1 MRLHLYMHVYQF
13 LPDVRMVKG
22 VNEHAPYIRDEMAYI
37 AYACTACTTQLCIL
51 DVFMHNSCIY
61 LVALLT
67 ASLSHLHRPMPAVNK
82 CMHAST
88 RKQIITACRTIPI
101 NKIIRVAV
109 NACTI
114 PKHAHT
120 HTHTLTHPQT
130 ILYDSLCKWFNNM
143 PTKD

>member
-88 RKQIITACRTIPI
+88 RKQIITACRTNQSSGKRMHNPQT
-101 NKIIRVAV
+101 RTHA
-109 NACTI
+109 
-114 PKHAHT
+114 HAHT
-120 HTHTLTHPQT
+120 NTPT
-130 ILYDSLCKWFNNM
+130 NNSIRLIM
-143 PTKD
+143 QMVQ